1 MKRTRAGG
9 TPPARLFFGHFAAD
23 RALPTAR
30 FGLLTL
36 PGTNLA

>member
-1 MKRTRAGG
+1 VRCAGPFFIAFSILHP
-9 TPPARLFFGHFAAD
+9 TVYPP
-23 RALPTAR
+23 